1 MEDEKMKVE
10 RLRAKAQWELLKL
23 QLRAGRVSADEVQQ
37 AEQVWRRIGAE
48 QRRTEA
54 LPLLPPS
61 AKVKVAIA
69 EKPMV
74 AWTPDPVREPETVSP
89 EAASLIAELE
99 RDRSAVDVAKREVSM
114 QLQQVPLS
122 VPCPE
127 LTSQIL
133 DLRKQWEEIGD
144 RIVYVKRFGELPV
157 SSSAQDETFFPVAFT
172 QQLPKDKFALD
183 RMMKNL
189 SINVRNKWPEKLA
202 KAKTVAKKAEYE
214 RKIAVGEAQL
224 GVMRELFATL

>member
-23 QLRAGRVSADEVQQ
+23 QLRAGKVSLEEVQR

-48 QRRTEA
+48 QRRVEA
-54 LPLLPPS
+54 LPPLPPS
-61 AKVKVAIA
+61 VKVAVA

-74 AWTPDPVREPETVSP
+74 AWVPEQREPETVSVSVST

-99 RDRSAVDVAKREVSM
+99 RERSAVDVAKREVSM

-122 VPCPE
+122 VACPE
-127 LTSQIL
+127 LTARIL
-133 DLRKQWEEIGD
+133 DFRKQWEELGD

-157 SSSAQDETFFPVAFT
+157 SSSAQDDSSSFFPVAFT
-172 QQLPKDKFALD
+172 EQLPKEKF
-183 RMMKNL
+183 
-189 SINVRNKWPEKLA
+189 
-202 KAKTVAKKAEYE
+202 
-214 RKIAVGEAQL
+214 QL
-224 GVMRELFATL
+224 GQDDEEYGDQCAE